1 MSCTTAADS
10 RRVTVFQCRSMNTK
24 ATTVCRMT
32 MGTIMIRRARAYSP
46 VGIQPLNALPIQ
58 LLAAET
64 RPAAVRIS
72 VRPVSSVL
80 IGQGSLE
87 ICSRRGDQAIA
98 DAAYRLQEQRIGG
111 VAFDLAPEPVDLHV
125 HRALVDGAVAG
136 QRTARHGVARYRGEN
151 AQHLAF
157 AVGEMNGVLAL
168 TQFASVEMIDV
179 GSERDLLQRLH
190 RRRRGALENITDSQ
204 DQFARL
210 ERLGDIIVGADLQAL
225 DPGF

>member
-87 ICSRRGDQAIA
+87 ICSRRCDQAIA
-98 DAAYRLQEQRIGG
+98 DAAHRLQEQRIGG
-111 VAFDLAPEPVDLHV
+111 GAGDPAPWTGDLAGHPRP
-125 HRALVDGAVAG
+125 RGGAGAG
-136 QRTARHGVARYRGEN
+136 QR
-151 AQHLAF
+151 
-157 AVGEMNGVLAL
+157 
-168 TQFASVEMIDV
+168 AS
-179 GSERDLLQRLH
+179 
-190 RRRRGALENITDSQ
+190 A
-204 DQFARL
+204 ARL
-210 ERLGDIIVGADLQAL
+210 
-225 DPGF
+225 